1 MRRDYLADMD
11 DRDSVLGELVH
22 GLWRLAVRNRR
33 TVLAGLGVFGVVTYA
48 SVNALYLQDG
58 AHPSAFFETRDML
71 TERRHALR
79 SDERTMGGGST
90 DPSPV
95 TRIVF
100 DENASDTSA
109 LGAVPLARPGERAA
123 GPARVEQ
130 VVVAP
135 QTAPGQPDPT
145 TELQQM
151 LAELGFYDATVDG
164 IAGPRT
170 QAAIEAYKTSV
181 GLRGIDLST
190 DELLTSLRNNMMVT
204 AAIPR
209 PRPAAPAPQVE
220 PAPAN
225 APASPG
231 HNRVQDAAQAPV
243 ADPDVLRVQAGL
255 KAFGNDDIRVDG
267 VAGEQTSMA
276 VREFQALFRMP
287 VTGEIDTALLDKMV
301 AVGLID

>member
-22 GLWRLAVRNRR
+22 GMWRLAVRNRGA
-33 TVLAGLGVFGVVTYA
+33 VLAGVGVFGVVTYA
-48 SVNALYLQDG
+48 SINALYLQDG
-58 AHPSAFFETRDML
+58 AHPSAFFETRDTL
-71 TERRHALR
+71 ADRRHALR
-79 SDERTMGGGST
+79 GDERSTDGGSLE
-90 DPSPV
+90 PSSV

-100 DENASDTSA
+100 NEDPTDTSVPA
-109 LGAVPLARPGERAA
+109 AVPLARPRERVAE
-123 GPARVEQ
+123 PAIVEQ
-130 VVVAP
+130 VVIAP
-135 QTAPGQPDPT
+135 QTLPGEQDPT
-145 TELQQM
+145 AELQQM
-151 LAELGFYDATVDG
+151 LAELGFYDAAVDG

-170 QAAIEAYKTSV
+170 QAAIDAYKTSV
-181 GLRGIDLST
+181 GLRGIELST

-209 PRPAAPAPQVE
+209 PRPDAAAPQVE
-220 PAPAN
+220 TSPESVSPAPE
-225 APASPG
+225 

-255 KAFGNDDIRVDG
+255 KAFGNDGIRVDG
-267 VAGEQTSMA
+267 VAGEQTRMA

-287 VTGEIDTALLDKMV
+287 VTGEIDPALLDKMV